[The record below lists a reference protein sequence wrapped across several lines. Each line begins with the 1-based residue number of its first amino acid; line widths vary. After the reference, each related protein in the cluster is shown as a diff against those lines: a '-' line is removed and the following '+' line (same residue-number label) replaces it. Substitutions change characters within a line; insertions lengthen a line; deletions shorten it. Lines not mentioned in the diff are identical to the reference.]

1 MFCAIS
7 FLPAELLRSHA
18 YKRFLPTV
26 HSSLWFRHGKENAS
40 VTMASSIVVL
50 YTTLYHTEKI
60 VEVKVD
66 DAKLSIVHYSELG
79 ILLVVVNYCQ
89 IINILL

>member
-1 MFCAIS
+1 
-7 FLPAELLRSHA
+7 
-18 YKRFLPTV
+18 
-26 HSSLWFRHGKENAS
+26 
-40 VTMASSIVVL
+40 MASSIVVL